1 MRTKCYKIVAFALS
15 AAMLSCGISPSETA
29 AAKKVTPRLS
39 STKVSLKVGENKTV
53 KISNAKKAKVKK
65 VKWSISK
72 KAKKIISLQKKSKT
86 SVKIK
91 ARKKRFCH
99 SNGRDSDEEKDIYEE
114 NKSNGK
120 KENRRF

>member
-15 AAMLSCGISPSETA
+15 AAMISCGISPSETA
-29 AAKKVTPRLS
+29 AAKKVIPRLS

-72 KAKKIISLQKKSKT
+72 KAKKSYFCRKSQK
-86 SVKIK
+86 
-91 ARKKRFCH
+91 RL
-99 SNGRDSDEEKDIYEE
+99 
-114 NKSNGK
+114 
-120 KENRRF
+120 